1 MDFKLLLKFFAWL
14 LGAVRVAAPAR
25 RSVLIIEDIKNDAD
39 LIESIVRSQGYVP
52 YICSTF
58 NSALLKLKDRDWHRV
73 LLDLNLG
80 KPVMRDGVEIM
91 EGTIF
96 AEEAVAACPNIKIV
110 FVTGHAS
117 SLLGNSTSSR
127 YPCIVKGHDFGKLE
141 NAILAVLSSDEYA
154 SDLRMQ
160 RLFWFVAL
168 LCIAS
173 FLVGSLVERFK
184 LMRLLGL

>member
-1 MDFKLLLKFFAWL
+1 MDVKLLFRFFAWL
-14 LGAVRVAAPAR
+14 LGVAHVAVPVRK
-25 RSVLIIEDIKNDAD
+25 SILIIEDIKNDAD
-39 LIESIVRSQGYVP
+39 LIESIVRGQGYIP
-52 YICSTF
+52 YICTTL

-96 AEEAVAACPNIKIV
+96 AEEAVAVCPNVKIV

-141 NAILAVLSSDEYA
+141 SAIVSVLSSDEYA

-168 LCIAS
+168 LCVMS
-173 FLVGSLVERFK
+173 FLIGGLAERFK
-184 LMRLLGL
+184 LTKVFGF